1 MIKYSYTIGDTTI
14 ETFDLKDIPKGMSF
28 KIIDFEIET
37 EVIEIIQTIDLHQRI
52 EQLETE
58 IADIKS
64 KL

>member
-1 MIKYSYTIGDTTI
+1 MIKYSYKIGDTTI
-14 ETFDLKDIPKGMSF
+14 ETLDIKDIPSGLSYET
-28 KIIDFEIET
+28 IEFEIET